1 MRLIVDALREFSKL
15 AEDKQPTYLA
25 KTGAY
30 LTTNSATFPDCPN
43 PGASVTIMSG
53 KLLTLLAAK
62 DTSELAKD
70 DYDNYL
76 ALCIKAMDA
85 NYDYI
90 DLIAQGDGNI
100 VALAGVN
107 GTSTKTASTGNPLAP
122 ENLKYVFSNDAG
134 QIIISQSSDKL
145 AYGRVIVSYSDT
157 KISVV
162 KSGNTQLKITNADG
176 STIFVD
182 VATSHKT
189 TIENQLKG
197 TEINSVVANFNPNGI
212 SPIASPDPVII
223 PR

>member
-1 MRLIVDALREFSKL
+1 MKQIVNALKEFSGL
-15 AEDKQPTYLA
+15 PEDKQPTYLA

-30 LTTNSATFPDCPN
+30 LTTNSIIFPDCPN
-43 PGASVTIMSG
+43 PGASVTVMGG

-62 DTSELAKD
+62 DTSELSKD
-70 DYDNYL
+70 EYDNYL

-107 GTSTKTASTGNPLAP
+107 GTSTKTGSTGNPLTP
-122 ENLKYVFSNDAG
+122 ENLKYIFVDDAG
-134 QIIISQSSDKL
+134 QIQINQDVDKL
-145 AYGRVIVSYSDT
+145 AYGRVIVSYTDT

-182 VATSHKT
+182 IVTANKSK
-189 TIENQLKG
+189 IENQIKG
-197 TEINSVVANFNPNGI
+197 TEINSVVTNFNPNGI